1 MKSGL
6 DRLARRQECPW
17 LFSNKLRQIGDYL
30 KLYML
35 TIVSVH
41 RTRQD
46 EEHGTCDCGW
56 YHEDRYDRS
65 VGLQG
70 SGSPGGQGSPRQQ
83 ARLPPGGRHRSQET
97 LLPGT
102 PRHLRGTLTSCYFQ
116 GCPLPINTAE
126 TMYANNC
133 KILETFGLPSPQQIL
148 QG

>member
-1 MKSGL
+1 
-6 DRLARRQECPW
+6 
-17 LFSNKLRQIGDYL
+17 
-30 KLYML
+30 ML
-35 TIVSVH
+35 TIVSVY

-46 EEHGTCDCGW
+46 EEHGSCDCGW

-70 SGSPGGQGSPRQQ
+70 PGSPGGQGSPRQQ

-97 LLPGT
+97 LLAGA

-116 GCPLPINTAE
+116 GSPLPINIAE

-133 KILETFGLPSPQQIL
+133 EILETFGLPSTQQIF
-148 QG
+148 QGRSLSCIGSCVGY